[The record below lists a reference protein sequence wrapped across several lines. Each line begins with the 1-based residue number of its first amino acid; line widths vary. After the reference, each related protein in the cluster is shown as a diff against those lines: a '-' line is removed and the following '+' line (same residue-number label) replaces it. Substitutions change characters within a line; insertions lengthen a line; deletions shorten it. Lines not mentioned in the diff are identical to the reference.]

1 MDGVGAGM
9 GMLFTII
16 VYTFLSGKFFPSP
29 QSSPHRVEGRIRDK
43 FS

>member
-16 VYTFLSGKFFPSP
+16 VYTFLSGKFFPK
-29 QSSPHRVEGRIRDK
+29 RLKNK